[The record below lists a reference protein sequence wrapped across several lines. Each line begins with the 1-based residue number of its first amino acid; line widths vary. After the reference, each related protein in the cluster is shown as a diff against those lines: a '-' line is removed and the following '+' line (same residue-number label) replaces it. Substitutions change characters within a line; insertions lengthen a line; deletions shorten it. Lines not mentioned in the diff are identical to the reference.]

1 MVTFAAAIRST
12 TSDILKH
19 PRCRTVFGADGL
31 KRAAMILVG
40 MVAACGKAPEPAST
54 SAETPSSASVAAPL
68 NGFGHITDDLFGEWQ
83 VAALESPKLDVA
95 SLQPGDPRR
104 VAMLIGVRGIEA
116 ASQCV
121 PYLFEHRR
129 MGERRLEISGI
140 GRPEGGC
147 ARGLVPYEEVFA
159 GLVEGVTRI
168 DWAAP
173 GRVRLSGLAGSVTLR
188 RPDGG
193 AVANPFG
200 HTSGFGP
207 DLRWGHFRVVEAGGL
222 EAPYGSPIDV
232 ALGRSWI
239 EARSGCLPFRW
250 RFLRSSPVL
259 TLRREQAP
267 GSTCDR
273 GLSAPEQA
281 LERIMPAVRSIESI
295 GPYRVRLSGLAGS
308 ITLFRVRTA
317 RPAER

>member
-1 MVTFAAAIRST
+1 MLRRSVNLRF
-12 TSDILKH
+12 DILRH
-19 PRCRTVFGADGL
+19 QRHRTVSLTKGL
-31 KRAAMILVG
+31 KRAAVILAG
-40 MVAACGKAPEPAST
+40 MAAACDEAPEAAST

-68 NGFGHITDDLFGEWQ
+68 NETGQITDDLFGEWQ
-83 VAALESPKLDVA
+83 VAALESPKLDA
-95 SLQPGDPRR
+95 SLPQLADPRR

-129 MGERRLEISGI
+129 TGGRRLEVSGI

-168 DWAAP
+168 DWAATD
-173 GRVRLSGLAGSVTLR
+173 RVRLSGSAGNVTLR
-188 RPDGG
+188 RPVGG
-193 AVANPFG
+193 AVNNPFG
-200 HTSGFGP
+200 HTSGFGSE
-207 DLRWGHFRVVEAGGL
+207 LRWGHFRVVEVGGF
-222 EAPYGSPIDV
+222 EAPYEHPIDV

-250 RFLRSSPVL
+250 RFSGSEPAS
-259 TLRREQAP
+259 TLRREQVP

-273 GLSAPEQA
+273 GLSAPEDA
-281 LERIMPAVRSIESI
+281 LERIMPAVRSIESVA
-295 GPYRVRLSGLAGS
+295 PYRVRLRGPAGS
-308 ITLFRVRTA
+308 ITLLRVHTA
-317 RPAER
+317 RPAQR

>member
-1 MVTFAAAIRST
+1 MTYTAANCSST
-12 TSDILKH
+12 LDILKH
-19 PRCRTVFGADGL
+19 QRRRTVFGANGL
-31 KRAAMILVG
+31 KQAAMILIG

-54 SAETPSSASVAAPL
+54 SAETRSSASVAAPP
-68 NGFGHITDDLFGEWQ
+68 NESGQIIDDLFGEWQ
-83 VAALESPKLDVA
+83 VAALESPKIDA
-95 SLQPGDPRR
+95 TSLQPGDPRR

-129 MGERRLEISGI
+129 MGERRLGISGI

-168 DWAAP
+168 DWAGP
-173 GRVRLSGLAGSVTLR
+173 GKVRLSGSAGSVTLR
-188 RPDGG
+188 RPVSG

-222 EAPYGSPIDV
+222 EAPYESPIDV

-250 RFLRSSPVL
+250 RFLRSSPGL
-259 TLRREQAP
+259 TLRREQVP

-273 GLSAPEQA
+273 GLSAPEEA
-281 LERIMPAVRSIESI
+281 LERIMPAVRSVESVA
-295 GPYRVRLSGLAGS
+295 PYRVRLRGPAGS
-308 ITLFRVRTA
+308 ITLLRVYTA
-317 RPAER
+317 RPAQR